1 MEQKKH
7 DLRDDVKVKVAPTD
21 THSQMAGE
29 TDSGPVPQ
37 PPRSDMHATAP
48 DVGEH
53 LAEGQVT
60 KSN

>member
-7 DLRDDVKVKVAPTD
+7 DLRDDIKNKAASAD
-21 THSQMAGE
+21 THAQMAGE
-29 TDSGPVPQ
+29 TDLGPTPLKPQ
-37 PPRSDMHATAP
+37 TDMHAVMP
-48 DVGEH
+48 DLGKH

>member
-7 DLRDDVKVKVAPTD
+7 DLRDDMKSRAVPTD
-21 THSQMAGE
+21 ARSQMAGE
-29 TDSGPVPQ
+29 ADLGPLPQ
-37 PPRSDMHATAP
+37 RPKSDMHATAP
-48 DVGEH
+48 DVGGH